1 MGGPLGHSHSTAGGW
16 SRDLTY
22 GRIQGYYTPT
32 SDFRPASAPRFQ
44 YHFASIQE
52 ETHDGELT
60 ATIDP
65 SKTGWADGD
74 GTSPDTGTF
83 VVREH

>member
-32 SDFRPASAPRFQ
+32 SDFRPARISWPEQSALAVALRL
-44 YHFASIQE
+44 S
-52 ETHDGELT
+52 GN
-60 ATIDP
+60 
-65 SKTGWADGD
+65 
-74 GTSPDTGTF
+74 
-83 VVREH
+83 